1 MQYRIYPPIGIARI
15 GNSETEFF
23 IAAEVPES
31 PGTELQAN
39 GTETPLTE
47 YKTGNSGNP
56 ATSFQVKRQAA
67 RFRLYEFDDAASA
80 GQRAALPAGATVE
93 WSVQLVNKKD
103 AVQRPT
109 SPPAS
114 APNAITVQT
123 GRENRIIDSTVRSI
137 SGSQPGPVTLSGTY
151 LGHAVPLGELR
162 LDRDANLLILGGA
175 GVSRTFEN
183 ASIGAD
189 FYNNPGWHDD
199 LSDGPVT
206 ATIRFADGTV
216 VNAEPAWVIVAPPDF
231 APAVQGVV
239 TLYDTVLQAALSAN
253 LTTIPAQPS
262 FTDHILPLIKR
273 ARGLRWVHDDVTWP
287 AISSNFTQLSDTSNT
302 PQVTTRRKN
311 AVTGVLRV
319 ETAFTHPDYTFRL
332 RAWQKDYLEKYRLGN
347 FIADFGTATP
357 PDPAAATTL
366 TRAALDGTVGEGF
379 FPGIEA
385 GIILTKTSIYRQP
398 FEFRLDHTKVGAG
411 DLTALMA
418 LPWQA
423 DFMKCA
429 SGWWPTQR
437 PNRVPGAAT
446 PRPDWDRGIT
456 NHQDLVNRV
465 MRLGV
470 ITRRPDVGGQE
481 VQEESLRDPA
491 V

>member
-31 PGTELQAN
+31 PGTELQGN
-39 GTETPLTE
+39 GTETPVTE
-47 YKTGNSGNP
+47 YKTGNNGNA

-67 RFRLYEFDDAASA
+67 RFRLYEFDDVASP
-80 GQRAALPAGATVE
+80 GSRAVLPAGATVE
-93 WSVQLVNKKD
+93 WSVHLVNKKD
-103 AVQRPT
+103 AVQRPN
-109 SPPAS
+109 SPPS
-114 APNAITVQT
+114 NPPNSIVVQA
-123 GRENRIIDSTVRSI
+123 GRENRIIDSTLRNI
-137 SGSQPGPVTLSGTY
+137 SGSQPGPVKLSGTY
-151 LGHAVPLGELR
+151 LNHPVELGELR
-162 LDRDANLLILGGA
+162 LDSGGNLLVLGGV

-183 ASIGAD
+183 APIGGD

-199 LSDGPVT
+199 VSDGPVT
-206 ATIRFADGTV
+206 AKIRFADGTV
-216 VNAEPAWVIVAPPDF
+216 ANAEPAWVIVAPPDF
-231 APAVQGVV
+231 APAVHGVV

-262 FTDHILPLIKR
+262 FTNHILPLIKR

-287 AISSNFTQLSDTSNT
+287 AISSNFALLSDTSNS

-311 AVTGVLRV
+311 TVTGILRV

-347 FIADFGTATP
+347 FVADFGTAAP
-357 PDPAAATTL
+357 PDAVAASTL
-366 TRAALDGTVGEGF
+366 TRVALDGTVGEGF

-385 GIILTKTSIYRQP
+385 GIILTKTPIYTQP
-398 FEFRLDHTKVGAG
+398 FEFRLDHTKVAAG
-411 DLTALMA
+411 DLTGLMA

-423 DFMKCA
+423 DFLKCA

-437 PNRVPGAAT
+437 PNKVPSAT
-446 PRPDWDRGIT
+446 PPRPDWDRNIT
-456 NHQDLVNRV
+456 SHQDLVNRV
-465 MRLGV
+465 MKLGV

>member
-39 GTETPLTE
+39 GTETPVTE
-47 YKTGNSGNP
+47 YKTGNNGDP

-67 RFRLYEFDDAASA
+67 RFRLYEFDDAASP
-80 GQRAALPAGATVE
+80 GRRAALPPGATVE

-103 AVQRPT
+103 AVQRPN

-114 APNAITVQT
+114 APNAITVQA

-137 SGSQPGPVTLSGTY
+137 SGSQPATVTLSGTY
-151 LGHAVPLGELR
+151 LGHAVQLGELR
-162 LDRDANLLILGGA
+162 LDPDSNLLVLGGA

-183 ASIGAD
+183 APIGAD

-199 LSDGPVT
+199 VSDGPVT

-287 AISSNFTQLSDTSNT
+287 AISSNFPQLSDTSNT

-319 ETAFTHPDYTFRL
+319 ETAFTHPDYTFRV
-332 RAWQKDYLEKYRLGN
+332 RPWQKDYLDKYRLGN

-357 PDPAAATTL
+357 PDAAAAATL

-398 FEFRLDHTKVGAG
+398 FEFRLDHTKVTAG

-437 PNRVPGAAT
+437 PNRVPSAAT
-446 PRPDWDRGIT
+446 PRPDWDRGIA

>member
-1 MQYRIYPPIGIARI
+1 MQYRIYPPIGIARV

-23 IAAEVPES
+23 ISAEVPES

-39 GTETPLTE
+39 GSETPVTE
-47 YKTGNSGNP
+47 YKIGNTGNP

-67 RFRLYEFDDAASA
+67 RFRLYEFDDTASP
-80 GQRAALPAGATVE
+80 GRRAALPAGATVE

-103 AVQRPT
+103 AVQRPN
-109 SPPAS
+109 SPPS
-114 APNAITVQT
+114 TPPNSIVVQA
-123 GRENRIIDSTVRSI
+123 GRENRIIDAQLRSI
-137 SGSQPGPVTLSGTY
+137 SGSQPGPVSLSGTY
-151 LGHAVPLGELR
+151 LGHAVQLGELQ
-162 LDRDANLLILGGA
+162 LDPGGNLLVLGGA

-183 ASIGAD
+183 APIGHD

-199 LSDGPVT
+199 VSDGPVR
-206 ATIRFADGTV
+206 ATIRFADGSTAT
-216 VNAEPAWVIVAPPDF
+216 AEPAWVIVAPPDF

-239 TLYDTVLQAALSAN
+239 TLHDTILQAALSAN

-262 FTDHILPLIKR
+262 FTHHILPLITR

-287 AISSNFTQLSDTSNT
+287 AISSNFAQLSDTSST
-302 PQVTTRRKN
+302 PQVMTRRRN

-347 FIADFGTATP
+347 FVADFGSATP
-357 PDPAAATTL
+357 PDPVAASTL
-366 TRAALDGTVGEGF
+366 TRTALDGTVGEGF

-385 GIILTKTSIYRQP
+385 GIILTKTSLYSQP
-398 FEFRLDHTKVGAG
+398 FEFRLDHAQVSAG
-411 DLTALMA
+411 DLTGLMA

-423 DFMKCA
+423 DFKKCA

-437 PNRVPGAAT
+437 PNTVPSAAI
-446 PRPDWDRGIT
+446 PRPDWDRNIT

-465 MRLGV
+465 MKLGV
-470 ITRRPDVGGQE
+470 ITKRPDAGGQE